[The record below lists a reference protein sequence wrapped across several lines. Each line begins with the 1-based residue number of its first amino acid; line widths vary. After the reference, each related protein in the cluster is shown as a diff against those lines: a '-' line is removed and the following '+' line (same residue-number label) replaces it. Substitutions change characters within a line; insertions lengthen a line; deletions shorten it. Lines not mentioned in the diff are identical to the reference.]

1 MEIEDVIKVEKL
13 ELVRTKD
20 LCSKILFVKENTLN
34 MVMLNFKNNE
44 QKHLMR
50 KKALE
55 LVNKLG
61 VEAYWFSS
69 TAWFLTQEKDG
80 KNLYKRPSRD
90 VNRKECFMV
99 IEFRKDR
106 KNKIYFA
113 EIKRGLQN
121 DVVFIEDEEKNKM
134 LNKQNNLQSYW
145 DAWADEQEMDF
156 ENKKMINEN
165 DEKFIKNAVEE
176 LVKKHSE
183 ELHNIQSS
191 EELLN
196 LTKNIINDFKDKL
209 KEEHKTLLEDPEE
222 FED

>member
-1 MEIEDVIKVEKL
+1 MEIEDVIKVEKM

-44 QKHLMR
+44 QKHFMR

-55 LVNKLG
+55 LIDKLG
-61 VEAYWFSS
+61 VELYWFSS

-121 DVVFIEDEEKNKM
+121 DVVFIEDEEKNNS

-165 DEKFIKNAVEE
+165 DEKFIKNTIAG
-176 LVKKHSE
+176 LMRKHSE
-183 ELHNIQSS
+183 EIDNAKTS
-191 EELLN
+191 EDF
-196 LTKNIINDFKDKL
+196 TKLMLQIGKEAGEKL
-209 KEEHKTLLEDPEE
+209 KEQNKTLLEDPEE

>member
-1 MEIEDVIKVEKL
+1 MEIEDVIKVEKM
-13 ELVRTKD
+13 ELVRTQD

-61 VEAYWFSS
+61 VELYWFSS

-99 IEFRKDR
+99 TEFRKDR

-121 DVVFIEDEEKNKM
+121 DVVFIEDEEKNNS
-134 LNKQNNLQSYW
+134 LNKQNNMQSYW